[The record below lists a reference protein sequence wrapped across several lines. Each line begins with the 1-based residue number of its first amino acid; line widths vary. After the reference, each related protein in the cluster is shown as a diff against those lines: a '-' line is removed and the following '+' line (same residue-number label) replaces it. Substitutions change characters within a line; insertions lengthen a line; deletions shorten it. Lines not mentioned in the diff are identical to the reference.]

1 MLLAEV
7 AEVSRRV
14 AETPGR
20 LAKVRELAD
29 CLRRVTPDEVP
40 LAIAFL
46 SGETRQGRLGVG
58 YAALRQ
64 AAASRPQAQPSLTL
78 QDVDTAF
85 AGIVAARGKGAAAL
99 RAERLA
105 ALFDSAMA
113 EERDFLARLVA
124 GELRQG
130 ALEGLMIEAVAAA
143 AAIPVAEVRRATML
157 AGDIGEAAGAAL
169 AEGSA
174 GLGRFA
180 IRLMQPV
187 LPMLSQTAQDT
198 DEALQHLGTAALE
211 WKLDGARVQVHKAG
225 SDVRV
230 YTRTLNDV
238 TARVPEIVEAMRAS
252 PDGALILD
260 GEAIAVKADG
270 SPHPFQVTMRRF
282 GRKLNVDA
290 MRRELPLSVFFFD
303 CLLRNDRAL
312 VDRPSEERFRE
323 LRESV
328 PAELVIP
335 QVVTADRAEAA
346 RFFEEALRRGHEGLM
361 AKSLDAPYEAGRR
374 GASWLKIKRA
384 NTLDLVVLAAEWGSG
399 RRRGRLSNLHLG
411 ARDPGGGFV
420 MLGKTFK
427 GLTDELLEW
436 QTKEFL
442 RREVR
447 RDDWTVYVKPEL
459 VVEVAFN
466 EVQESS
472 QYPGGVTLRF
482 ARLKRY
488 RPDKRSADA
497 DTIDAVRAILAAQG
511 GESKPGND

>member
-1 MLLAEV
+1 
-7 AEVSRRV
+7 
-14 AETPGR
+14 
-20 LAKVRELAD
+20 
-29 CLRRVTPDEVP
+29 
-40 LAIAFL
+40 
-46 SGETRQGRLGVG
+46 
-58 YAALRQ
+58 
-64 AAASRPQAQPSLTL
+64 
-78 QDVDTAF
+78 
-85 AGIVAARGKGAAAL
+85 
-99 RAERLA
+99 
-105 ALFDSAMA
+105 
-113 EERDFLARLVA
+113 
-124 GELRQG
+124 
-130 ALEGLMIEAVAAA
+130 
-143 AAIPVAEVRRATML
+143 
-157 AGDIGEAAGAAL
+157 
-169 AEGSA
+169 
-174 GLGRFA
+174 
-180 IRLMQPV
+180 
-187 LPMLSQTAQDT
+187 
-198 DEALQHLGTAALE
+198 
-211 WKLDGARVQVHKAG
+211 
-225 SDVRV
+225 
-230 YTRTLNDV
+230 
-238 TARVPEIVEAMRAS
+238 
-252 PDGALILD
+252 LILD

-411 ARDPGGGFV
+411 AREPGGGFV

-442 RREVR
+442 QRELR

-482 ARLKRY
+482 ARVKRY
-488 RPDKRSADA
+488 RPDKRAGEA
-497 DTIDAVRAILAAQG
+497 DTIDAVRAIAAAQSG
-511 GESKPGND
+511 QLEKQHGAADERR